1 MPMHISYV
9 YIHIY
14 IYIYM
19 CVYAYSYFCIYIH
32 FHVYIYICMCV
43 SHWSFLLNFSFSLLP
58 TFFWTSSR
66 PQVIGLAVALL
77 VAVGFGAWWFYFRK
91 RNAATE
97 VGALSA

>member
-1 MPMHISYV
+1 MHTHIFVFIS
-9 YIHIY
+9 IF
-14 IYIYM
+14 M
-19 CVYAYSYFCIYIH
+19 
-32 FHVYIYICMCV
+32 YIYICMCV